1 MGIRSS
7 KQSAVERNKKETIK
21 KLVTHNIK
29 SKLQN
34 IRDNIEHFVEND
46 KAMINIDSR
55 IVNSNIYV
63 IDTAMKQ
70 LDRGGKNLIKAD
82 LVAIIITLKPN
93 YITMIRELQEKMT
106 VDDLNTLIRNIIYD
120 PEFILTQLPAEIDN
134 KIYKSNINSELKNS
148 NVDLIM

>member
-7 KQSAVERNKKETIK
+7 KQSAIEREKKETIK
-21 KLVTHNIK
+21 KLVTHSTK

-82 LVAIIITLKPN
+82 LVAIITTLKPN
-93 YITMIRELQEKMT
+93 YITMINELQQKMT
-106 VDDLNTLIRNIIYD
+106 NDC
-120 PEFILTQLPAEIDN
+120 
-134 KIYKSNINSELKNS
+134 
-148 NVDLIM
+148 

>member
-7 KQSAVERNKKETIK
+7 KQSAIEREKKETIK
-21 KLVTHNIK
+21 KLVTHSTK

-93 YITMIRELQEKMT
+93 YITMINELQQKMT

-120 PEFILTQLPAEIDN
+120 PEFILTQIPVEIDN
-134 KIYKSNINSELKNS
+134 KIYQSSINSELKNS
-148 NVDLIM
+148 QVDLIM